1 MKIPSGFIGSFQ
13 PPSVAELRRAREP
26 QAREA
31 GTGDAAGERISAD
44 GAVAA
49 RGELLRQR
57 ADAFESGR
65 VRRIDGL
72 DTYSGPGRSAVA
84 AYLSVAR
91 SPVEAAVGAELV
103 GIDVVV

>member
-26 QAREA
+26 QPREA
-31 GTGDAAGERISAD
+31 GSGEAAGERVSAES
-44 GAVAA
+44 AVAA
-49 RGELLRQR
+49 HGELLRQR

-65 VRRIDGL
+65 VRRIDEP

-91 SPVEAAVGAELV
+91 SPAEAAVGAELV

>member
-13 PPSVAELRRAREP
+13 PPSVVELRRARESQP
-26 QAREA
+26 REA
-31 GTGDAAGERISAD
+31 GSGEAAGERVSPD
-44 GAVAA
+44 SAVAA
-49 RGELLRQR
+49 RGDSLRQR
-57 ADAFESGR
+57 ADAFESAR
-65 VRRIDGL
+65 LRRIDAP

-91 SPVEAAVGAELV
+91 SPVEVAVGAELV